1 MIIKDEDMFFL
12 ENLNNPICILSEK
25 NNVLY
30 KNKSFKKLIKELKE
44 KDEVYNEHIQMLNY
58 EYLNNFKNMGDFK
71 IQVKSKDEEDF
82 CFKIIINDSI
92 YNEKP
97 VFLISIEKKL
107 VSNKCHLNGYGMIK
121 GEEFISDYFKIH
133 RRCLQKE
140 FDVNAVINAEMV
152 NKVLLYSPNIIMI
165 KKDRKIIFANKAAQ
179 HLLRISDASEII
191 GKEFYEIVNFE
202 AKEKKYSKNI
212 FENEYYYYNAL
223 PVSQVK
229 LKTFKGKQIYVDVC
243 FMSFFED
250 EDEFSVLIAK
260 DISKRVKI
268 EENLVRNEEYYKKL
282 LEFLPYGVAI
292 VNNNKITF
300 SNDSFATMLG
310 EKTIQDTLNNNLAQ
324 YIKDEDKKIIK
335 NMQKNIF
342 GELKQ
347 VEFTEMKLLRKD
359 GKELDIELGASP
371 FLFENNLS
379 AILVMCDITERKN
392 AERDKFKLKQ
402 ELKYDRLKTEFI
414 ANISHELK
422 TPLNIILSI
431 VQLFE
436 LKKRGNENIDSITG
450 KRYLQVVT
458 QNCYRLL
465 RLINNLIDISRIDVG
480 HLKMNFGNYDI
491 VKIVEDITMSTV
503 EHIESKNLN
512 LIFDTEIEEKIIG
525 VDRENMERIM
535 LNLLSNAIKCSNENG
550 TIWVN
555 IYDSGDFIEISV
567 KDNGVGIPEEMQERI
582 FERFVQSSPLF
593 TRTYEGSGIGL
604 SLVKAL
610 VDAHGGKI
618 RVESKVGIGS
628 EFVVSLPNR
637 LSKKDPTFLQS
648 KLIEDNKSNNVE
660 RIKIEFSDI
669 YN

>member
-1 MIIKDEDMFFL
+1 MFFL
-12 ENLNNPICILSEK
+12 ENLNNPICILSKK

-30 KNKSFKKLIKELKE
+30 KNKSFKKLMNELKE
-44 KDEVYNEHIQMLNY
+44 KDELYNEYIEILSY
-58 EYLNNFKNMGDFK
+58 EYLKNFKNMGDFK
-71 IQVKSKDEEDF
+71 IQVKSKDEKEY

-92 YNEKP
+92 YNKNP
-97 VFLISIEKKL
+97 VLLISVEKKPIA
-107 VSNKCHLNGYGMIK
+107 NKCHLNGYGMIK

-133 RRCLQKE
+133 RRCIQKE
-140 FDVNAVINAEMV
+140 SDINAVINSEMV

-165 KKDRKIIFANKAAQ
+165 KKDKKIIFANKAAQ
-179 HLLRISDASEII
+179 HLLSISDASEII
-191 GKEFYEIVNFE
+191 GKEFYEIVNLE

-268 EENLVRNEEYYKKL
+268 EESLVRNEEYYKKL

-310 EKTIQDTLNNNLAQ
+310 EKTIQDTLNNDLAQ

-402 ELKYDRLKTEFI
+402 ALKYDRLKTEFI

-503 EHIESKNLN
+503 EHIESKNLK

-618 RVESKVGIGS
+618 RVESKVGVGS

>member
-44 KDEVYNEHIQMLNY
+44 KDEVYNEHIEMLSY

-71 IQVKSKDEEDF
+71 IQVKSKDQEDF

-121 GEEFISDYFKIH
+121 GEEFVSDYFKIH

-140 FDVNAVINAEMV
+140 FDVNAVINSEMV

-402 ELKYDRLKTEFI
+402 ALKYDRLKTEFI

-491 VKIVEDITMSTV
+491 VKIIEDITMSTV

-555 IYDSGDFIEISV
+555 IYDSGDFIEIAV

-618 RVESKVGIGS
+618 TVESKVGVGS

>member
-12 ENLNNPICILSEK
+12 ENLNNPICILSKK

-30 KNKSFKKLIKELKE
+30 KNKSFKKLMNELKE
-44 KDEVYNEHIQMLNY
+44 KDELYNEYIEILSY
-58 EYLNNFKNMGDFK
+58 EYLKNFKNMGDFK
-71 IQVKSKDEEDF
+71 IQVKSKDEKEY

-92 YNEKP
+92 YNKNP
-97 VFLISIEKKL
+97 VLLISVEKKPIA
-107 VSNKCHLNGYGMIK
+107 NKCHLNGYGMIK

-133 RRCLQKE
+133 RRCIQKE
-140 FDVNAVINAEMV
+140 SDINAVINSEMV

-165 KKDRKIIFANKAAQ
+165 KKDKKIIFANKAAQ
-179 HLLRISDASEII
+179 HLLSISDASEII
-191 GKEFYEIVNFE
+191 GKEFYEIVNLE

-268 EENLVRNEEYYKKL
+268 EESLVRNEEYYKKL

-310 EKTIQDTLNNNLAQ
+310 EKTIQDTLNNDLAQ

-402 ELKYDRLKTEFI
+402 ALKYDRLKTEFI

-503 EHIESKNLN
+503 EHIESKNLK

-618 RVESKVGIGS
+618 RVESKVGVGS

>member
-44 KDEVYNEHIQMLNY
+44 KDEVYNEHIEMLSY
-58 EYLNNFKNMGDFK
+58 EYLKNFKNMGDFK
-71 IQVKSKDEEDF
+71 IQVKSKDQEDF

-121 GEEFISDYFKIH
+121 GEEFVSDYFKIH

-140 FDVNAVINAEMV
+140 FDVNAVINSEMV

-402 ELKYDRLKTEFI
+402 ALKYDRLKTEFI

-491 VKIVEDITMSTV
+491 VKIIEDITMSTV

-555 IYDSGDFIEISV
+555 IYDSGDFIEIAV
-567 KDNGVGIPEEMQERI
+567 KDNGVGIPKEMQERI

-618 RVESKVGIGS
+618 TVESKVGVGS

>member
-1 MIIKDEDMFFL
+1 MFFL
-12 ENLNNPICILSEK
+12 ENLNNPICILSKK

-30 KNKSFKKLIKELKE
+30 KNKSFKKLMNELKE
-44 KDEVYNEHIQMLNY
+44 KDELYNEYIEILSY
-58 EYLNNFKNMGDFK
+58 EYLKNFKNMGDFK
-71 IQVKSKDEEDF
+71 IQVKSKDEKEY

-92 YNEKP
+92 YNKNP
-97 VFLISIEKKL
+97 VLLISVEKKPIA
-107 VSNKCHLNGYGMIK
+107 NKCHLNGYGMIK

-133 RRCLQKE
+133 RRCIQKE
-140 FDVNAVINAEMV
+140 SDINAVINSEMV

-165 KKDRKIIFANKAAQ
+165 KKDKKIIFANKAAQ
-179 HLLRISDASEII
+179 HLLSISDASEII
-191 GKEFYEIVNFE
+191 GKEFYEVVNLE
-202 AKEKKYSKNI
+202 AKEKNYSKNI

-268 EENLVRNEEYYKKL
+268 EESLVRNEEYYKKL

-310 EKTIQDTLNNNLAQ
+310 EKTIQDTLNNDLAQ

-402 ELKYDRLKTEFI
+402 ALKYDRLKTEFI

-503 EHIESKNLN
+503 EHIESKNLK

-618 RVESKVGIGS
+618 RVESKVGVGS

>member
-12 ENLNNPICILSEK
+12 ENLNNPICILSKK

-30 KNKSFKKLIKELKE
+30 KNKSFKKLMNELKE
-44 KDEVYNEHIQMLNY
+44 KDELYNEYIEILSY
-58 EYLNNFKNMGDFK
+58 EYLKNFKNMGDFK
-71 IQVKSKDEEDF
+71 IQVKSKDEKEY

-92 YNEKP
+92 YNKNP
-97 VFLISIEKKL
+97 VLLISVEKKPIA
-107 VSNKCHLNGYGMIK
+107 NKCHLNGYGMIK

-133 RRCLQKE
+133 RRCIQKE
-140 FDVNAVINAEMV
+140 SDINAVINSEMV

-165 KKDRKIIFANKAAQ
+165 KKDKKIIFANKAAQ
-179 HLLRISDASEII
+179 HLLSISDASEII
-191 GKEFYEIVNFE
+191 GKEFYEVVNLE
-202 AKEKKYSKNI
+202 AKEKNYSKNI

-268 EENLVRNEEYYKKL
+268 EESLVRNEEYYKKL

-310 EKTIQDTLNNNLAQ
+310 EKTIQDTLNNDLAQ

-402 ELKYDRLKTEFI
+402 ALKYDRLKTEFI

-503 EHIESKNLN
+503 EHIESKNLK

-618 RVESKVGIGS
+618 RVESKVGVGS

>member
-1 MIIKDEDMFFL
+1 MFFL

-44 KDEVYNEHIQMLNY
+44 KDEVYNEHIEMLSY

-71 IQVKSKDEEDF
+71 IQVKSKDQEDF

-121 GEEFISDYFKIH
+121 GEEFVSDYFKIH

-140 FDVNAVINAEMV
+140 FDVNAVINSEMV

-402 ELKYDRLKTEFI
+402 ALKYDRLKTEFI

-491 VKIVEDITMSTV
+491 VKIIEDITMSTV

-618 RVESKVGIGS
+618 TVESKVGVGS

>member
-12 ENLNNPICILSEK
+12 ENLNNPICILSKK

-30 KNKSFKKLIKELKE
+30 KNKSFKKLMNELKE
-44 KDEVYNEHIQMLNY
+44 KDELYNEYIEILSY
-58 EYLNNFKNMGDFK
+58 EYLKNFKNMGDFK
-71 IQVKSKDEEDF
+71 IQVKSKDEKEY

-92 YNEKP
+92 YNKNP
-97 VFLISIEKKL
+97 VLLISVEKKPIA
-107 VSNKCHLNGYGMIK
+107 NKCHLNGYGMIK

-133 RRCLQKE
+133 RRCIQKE
-140 FDVNAVINAEMV
+140 SDINAVINSEMV

-165 KKDRKIIFANKAAQ
+165 KKDKKIIFANKAAQ
-179 HLLRISDASEII
+179 HLLSISDASEII
-191 GKEFYEIVNFE
+191 GKEFYEIVNLE

-310 EKTIQDTLNNNLAQ
+310 EKTIQDTLNNDLAQ

-402 ELKYDRLKTEFI
+402 ALKYDRLKTEFI

-503 EHIESKNLN
+503 EHIESKNLK

-618 RVESKVGIGS
+618 RVESKVGVGS

>member
-1 MIIKDEDMFFL
+1 MFFL
-12 ENLNNPICILSEK
+12 ENLNNPICILSKK

-30 KNKSFKKLIKELKE
+30 KNKSFKKLMNELKE
-44 KDEVYNEHIQMLNY
+44 KDELYNEYIEILSY
-58 EYLNNFKNMGDFK
+58 EYLKNFKNMGDFK
-71 IQVKSKDEEDF
+71 IQVKSKDEKEY

-92 YNEKP
+92 YNKNP
-97 VFLISIEKKL
+97 VLLISVEKKPIA
-107 VSNKCHLNGYGMIK
+107 NKCHLNGYGMIK

-133 RRCLQKE
+133 RRCIQKE
-140 FDVNAVINAEMV
+140 SDINAVINSEMV

-165 KKDRKIIFANKAAQ
+165 KKDKKIIFANKAAQ
-179 HLLRISDASEII
+179 HLLSISDASEII
-191 GKEFYEIVNFE
+191 GKEFYEIVNLE

-310 EKTIQDTLNNNLAQ
+310 EKTIQDTLNNDLAQ

-402 ELKYDRLKTEFI
+402 ALKYDRLKTEFI

-503 EHIESKNLN
+503 EHIESKNLK

-618 RVESKVGIGS
+618 RVESKVGVGS

>member
-379 AILVMCDITERKN
+379 AILVMCDITERKMQ
-392 AERDKFKLKQ
+392 K
-402 ELKYDRLKTEFI
+402 
-414 ANISHELK
+414 
-422 TPLNIILSI
+422 
-431 VQLFE
+431 
-436 LKKRGNENIDSITG
+436 
-450 KRYLQVVT
+450 
-458 QNCYRLL
+458 
-465 RLINNLIDISRIDVG
+465 
-480 HLKMNFGNYDI
+480 
-491 VKIVEDITMSTV
+491 
-503 EHIESKNLN
+503 
-512 LIFDTEIEEKIIG
+512 
-525 VDRENMERIM
+525 
-535 LNLLSNAIKCSNENG
+535 
-550 TIWVN
+550 
-555 IYDSGDFIEISV
+555 EISL
-567 KDNGVGIPEEMQERI
+567 N
-582 FERFVQSSPLF
+582 
-593 TRTYEGSGIGL
+593 
-604 SLVKAL
+604 
-610 VDAHGGKI
+610 
-618 RVESKVGIGS
+618 
-628 EFVVSLPNR
+628 
-637 LSKKDPTFLQS
+637 
-648 KLIEDNKSNNVE
+648 
-660 RIKIEFSDI
+660 
-669 YN
+669 